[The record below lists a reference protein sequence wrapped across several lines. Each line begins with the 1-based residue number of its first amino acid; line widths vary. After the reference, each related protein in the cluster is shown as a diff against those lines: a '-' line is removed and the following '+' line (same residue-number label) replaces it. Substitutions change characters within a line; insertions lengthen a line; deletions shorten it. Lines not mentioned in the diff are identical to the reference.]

1 MDYNSTHQS
10 YGSRRNHASNTDED
24 APRSDV
30 WTKSSY
36 SPRLGH
42 SSEGTSGTGFTMYS
56 GMIPQDSVVAATKK
70 RGKRTYPSSR
80 KQSVP
85 AGSGERQGKQLT
97 GPTLS
102 EDDAG
107 QSQKDFE
114 MDPAHQFWK
123 WSVES
128 QNWYHL
134 DESTG
139 SVMWAPRQLD

>member
-1 MDYNSTHQS
+1 MDYNSAHQS
-10 YGSRRNHASNTDED
+10 YGNGRHHVSNSDED
-24 APRSDV
+24 AHRSDV
-30 WTKSSY
+30 WTKSSS

-42 SSEGTSGTGFTMYS
+42 SSKATSLPATDFTMYS
-56 GMIPQDSVVAATKK
+56 GHVGAATEK
-70 RGKRTYPSSR
+70 RGKRTYSSSR

-85 AGSGERQGKQLT
+85 AGSGERQSKHLT
-97 GPTLS
+97 EPAIS
-102 EDDAG
+102 ENG
-107 QSQKDFE
+107 VGESQREFE